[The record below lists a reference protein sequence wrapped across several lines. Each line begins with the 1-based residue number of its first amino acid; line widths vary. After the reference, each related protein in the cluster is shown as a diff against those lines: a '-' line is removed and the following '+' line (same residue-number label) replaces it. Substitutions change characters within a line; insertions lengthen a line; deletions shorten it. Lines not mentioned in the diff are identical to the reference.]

1 MENGKSYF
9 QPSAFCLLPSA
20 YFLPP
25 SALSLAL
32 CAPTLPLIYSF
43 FNKRVRDV
51 NDAER
56 TIKLDLRE
64 VPLAI
69 TKRPVLVI
77 LQGQSIGETINL
89 EKERTVIGRGS
100 QADLVLRDEIAS
112 RQHAEITRLS
122 LEGSLVE
129 YYVSDL
135 ESTNGTFLNGAKV
148 MSQQL
153 LQDGDKIKIGSHLMK
168 YAMLDDFEAEFQ
180 EKLHQ
185 MTQRDELTG
194 LRSRRSLFAELDRK
208 ISRSVKKT
216 KPLRLNVLMMDIDFF
231 KRVNDG
237 RGHLVGS
244 HTIRDVGHI
253 IRDVVG
259 NADLAARYG
268 GEEYMAFVIGSREK
282 GFELAEEIRKRVE
295 AHPFP
300 ASTSDLSQTMHIT
313 ISLGVATFPDD
324 SSAALEIVQKADQA
338 LFRAK
343 LSGRNRTCVYDP
355 EIDKQDSF
363 HQAVDASAIIY
374 GPADAQ

>member
-1 MENGKSYF
+1 
-9 QPSAFCLLPSA
+9 
-20 YFLPP
+20 
-25 SALSLAL
+25 
-32 CAPTLPLIYSF
+32 
-43 FNKRVRDV
+43 V

-64 VPLAI
+64 VPLSI

-77 LQGQSIGETINL
+77 LQGHSIGQTIQL
-89 EKERTVIGRGS
+89 ERERTILGRGS
-100 QADLVLRDEIAS
+100 QADLVLRDDIAS
-112 RQHAEITRLS
+112 RQHAEVIRLC
-122 LEGSLVE
+122 LEGNCIE
-129 YYVSDL
+129 YYVNDL
-135 ESTNGTFLNGAKV
+135 DSTNGTFLNGAKV
-148 MSQQL
+148 TSQQL
-153 LQDGDKIKIGSHLMK
+153 LQDGDKIKIGSHLLK
-168 YAMLDDFEAEFQ
+168 YAMLDEFEAEFQ

-208 ISRSVKKT
+208 ITEAAKSAEPPQIS
-216 KPLRLNVLMMDIDFF
+216 VLMMDIDFF

-259 NADLAARYG
+259 SADLAARYG
-268 GEEYMAFVIGSREK
+268 GEEYMGYVVGSGERGVEI
-282 GFELAEEIRKRVE
+282 AETIRKTVE

-324 SSAALEIVQKADQA
+324 GVAALEIVQKADQA

-355 EIDKQDSF
+355 EEDRPDSF

>member
-1 MENGKSYF
+1 
-9 QPSAFCLLPSA
+9 
-20 YFLPP
+20 
-25 SALSLAL
+25 
-32 CAPTLPLIYSF
+32 
-43 FNKRVRDV
+43 
-51 NDAER
+51 
-56 TIKLDLRE
+56 
-64 VPLAI
+64 
-69 TKRPVLVI
+69 
-77 LQGQSIGETINL
+77 
-89 EKERTVIGRGS
+89 
-100 QADLVLRDEIAS
+100 
-112 RQHAEITRLS
+112 
-122 LEGSLVE
+122 
-129 YYVSDL
+129 
-135 ESTNGTFLNGAKV
+135 LNGAKV

-153 LQDGDKIKIGSHLMK
+153 LQDGDKIKIGNHLLK
-168 YAMLDDFEAEFQ
+168 YAMLDEFEAEFQ

-216 KPLRLNVLMMDIDFF
+216 KPLRINVLMMDIDFF

-268 GEEYMAFVIGSREK
+268 GEEYMAYTIGSRER
-282 GFELAEEIRKRVE
+282 GFDLAEEIRQRVE

-300 ASTSDLSQTMHIT
+300 ASTSDLNQTMHIT
-313 ISLGVATFPDD
+313 ISLGVSTFPDD
-324 SSAALEIVQKADQA
+324 GTTALEIVQKADQA

-343 LSGRNRTCVYDP
+343 LSGRNKTCVYDP
-355 EIDKQDSF
+355 EVDKPDAF
-363 HQAVDASAIIY
+363 HQPVDASAIIY

>member
-1 MENGKSYF
+1 
-9 QPSAFCLLPSA
+9 
-20 YFLPP
+20 
-25 SALSLAL
+25 
-32 CAPTLPLIYSF
+32 
-43 FNKRVRDV
+43 V

-56 TIKLDLRE
+56 TIKLDLRD
-64 VPLAI
+64 VPISI

-77 LQGQSIGETINL
+77 LQGHSIGQTIKL
-89 EKERTVIGRGS
+89 ENERTVVGRGS
-100 QADLVLRDEIAS
+100 TADLVLRDEIAS
-112 RQHAEITRLS
+112 RQHAEVIRLG
-122 LEGSLVE
+122 LDLNCVE
-129 YYVSDL
+129 YYINDL
-135 ESTNGTFLNGAKV
+135 GSTNGTFLNGAKV
-148 MSQQL
+148 SSQQL
-153 LQDGDKIKIGSHLMK
+153 LQDGDKIKIGNHLLK
-168 YAMLDDFEAEFQ
+168 FAMLDEFEAEFQ

-208 ISRSVKKT
+208 VTTAVKTGELQQIS
-216 KPLRLNVLMMDIDFF
+216 VLMMDIDFF
-231 KRVNDG
+231 KKVNDA

-259 NADLAARYG
+259 SADRAARYG
-268 GEEYMAFVIGSREK
+268 GEEYMAYVVGSPQNA
-282 GFELAEEIRKRVE
+282 FEVAEAIRKAVE

-300 ASTSDLSQTMHIT
+300 ASTSDLDKTMHIT

-324 SSAALEIVQKADQA
+324 GASALDIVQKSDQA

-355 EIDKQDSF
+355 QVDKADSY
-363 HQAVDASAIIY
+363 HPAVDASAIIY